1 MQCKITKAY
10 IGFKKNFPSGHDWL
24 IAIFSFIPQLLLN
37 YLFFTGRQGRA
48 EKKFK
53 IIMRE
58 NIHFESILSIKLNF
72 FFQRWGGREKAAFM
86 PF

>member
-10 IGFKKNFPSGHDWL
+10 IGFKNNFPSRHDWL
-24 IAIFSFIPQLLLN
+24 VAIFFFYSSITT